1 MSVTMTE
8 IEIKINEER
17 LTFGVL
23 RRLENIKT
31 FSEAADVLNE
41 IIEGGVDDL
50 PVTVLP
56 SIVQK
61 VKELLTVSN
70 SLPNSGGG

>member
-1 MSVTMTE
+1 MTE
-8 IEIKINEER
+8 IEIKLNEDK

-23 RRLENIKT
+23 RRLEGIKT

-41 IIEGGVDDL
+41 IVVGGVDDL
-50 PVTVLP
+50 PVTILP
-56 SIVQK
+56 QIVQK
-61 VKELLTVSN
+61 VKDLLTISN

>member
-1 MSVTMTE
+1 MTE
-8 IEIKINEER
+8 IEIKLNEER
-17 LTFGVL
+17 LTFGML
-23 RRLENIKT
+23 RRLESIKT

-41 IIEGGVDDL
+41 IVEGGVDDL

-56 SIVQK
+56 LIVQK
-61 VKELLTVSN
+61 VKDLLTISN